1 MRVNASLD
9 LLKFD
14 SKGYTKELH
23 ASIARQM
30 RVAALAFVRAALTR
44 IPVDTGMAAGSFL
57 LLGRYLRRIRIGD
70 AHVESFVSAQ
80 RKTPRGK
87 GRYYYPPGSSTRPIP
102 KDEHSPGDNGLV
114 AKPASLSFQQK
125 ENKHSFI
132 FETRVFHF
140 TLLDLGLAGD
150 TPWDAFRV
158 GQEAFVASMRGLA
171 LIIPPVHGF
180 ITRSN
185 VTIGRSGIKR
195 GKDAPIIRIRKQET
209 VKDG

>member
-1 MRVNASLD
+1 MRVSATLD

-30 RVAALAFVRAALTR
+30 RVAALAFVRAALSR

-57 LLGRYLRRIRIGD
+57 LLGRYLRRIKIGD
-70 AHVESFVSAQ
+70 AHVESFVSSQ
-80 RKTPRGK
+80 RQTPRGK
-87 GRYYYPPGSSTRPIP
+87 KWYYLGKGKNQRRVP
-102 KDEHSPGDNGLV
+102 KDEHTPGNEGLV
-114 AKPASLSFQQK
+114 DRPASLAFQKK
-125 ENKHSFI
+125 ENNHLFV

-140 TLLDLGLAGD
+140 TLLDLGLTGD
-150 TPWDAFRV
+150 PPWDAFKT

-171 LIIPPVHGF
+171 LVIPPVHGY
-180 ITRSN
+180 ITKST
-185 VTIGRSGIKR
+185 VTIGKSGIKR
-195 GKDAPIIRIRKQET
+195 EKGAPIIRIRKQET